1 MQYGL
6 TAKTITRAKLKSVP
20 AGTETDWR
28 FVWEVNYATIC
39 GKKLLIVVH
48 ADTRYS
54 MIYCDIKPV
63 VWKNLK
69 DFLHDCV
76 IDALKREGF
85 THTEIE
91 KYFSLAGEEIITKT
105 HGRKATGGMIHLT
118 EYLSYYE
125 KVLTEGMFQPL
136 ITDTA
141 NRDLCSIATHPEE
154 KYIYPNKFFVE
165 RMKKLLCDNQSGI
178 GTEQHR
184 TSNR

>member
-6 TAKTITRAKLKSVP
+6 TAQTITRAKYKSVP
-20 AGTETDWR
+20 AGTETDWC

-54 MIYCDIKPV
+54 MIYADLKPN

-69 DFLHDCV
+69 DFLHDSV
-76 IDALKREGF
+76 RDALLREGF
-85 THTEIE
+85 GIDEVE
-91 KYFSLAGEEIITKT
+91 KYFSLAGEEILTKT

-125 KVLTEGMFQPL
+125 KILVAGMFQPL
-136 ITDTA
+136 ITDIA
-141 NRDLCSIATHPEE
+141 NEDLCRIATHPEC
-154 KYIYPNKFFVE
+154 KYIHPKEFFAE
-165 RMKKLLCDNQSGI
+165 QIKKLLN
-178 GTEQHR
+178 EE
-184 TSNR
+184 